1 MNMFF
6 RKTGSVLIG
15 CTRDTSGA
23 SAIEYAIIAGGIGL
37 VIVSSVASVGSDLNT
52 IFVAVA
58 GMF

>member
-1 MNMFF
+1 MARFYAM
-6 RKTGSVLIG
+6 TGVVLARF
-15 CTRDTSGA
+15 TRETSGA

-37 VIVSSVASVGSDLNT
+37 VIVTSVATVGSDLNT

>member
-1 MNMFF
+1 MARFYAM
-6 RKTGSVLIG
+6 TGAFL
-15 CTRDTSGA
+15 TRFTSDTSGA

-37 VIVSSVASVGSDLNT
+37 VIVTSVATVGSDLNT